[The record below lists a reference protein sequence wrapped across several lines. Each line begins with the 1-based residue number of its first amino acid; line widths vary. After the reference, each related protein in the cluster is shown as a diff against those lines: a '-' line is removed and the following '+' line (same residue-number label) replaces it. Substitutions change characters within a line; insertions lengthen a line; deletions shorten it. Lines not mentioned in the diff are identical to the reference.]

1 MTALLRLHLKPLLGA
16 LLFMAMS
23 FSVKAQTKEVTGKV
37 TDPDGKPASGVSVTV
52 KGGRT
57 GTQTSADGSFKLN
70 IPASASTLVFS
81 GVGFETEEVNVSG
94 TSVANVTL
102 KRSNATISEVVVIG
116 YGTARKKD
124 LTGAVAT
131 VKAKDFN
138 KGVITAPDQLIQG
151 KVAGVQIFSSS
162 GAPNAENNIRIRGT
176 ASVRAG
182 NSPLFVIDGIILDGR
197 SPRPGFSGQDIGNTP
212 NTNPLAFINPND
224 IASMD
229 ILKDASA
236 TAIYGSRGANGVVIV
251 TTKRGQTGAPKIEFN
266 ASYGLSKIS
275 RRFDY
280 LSGDEYRAAL
290 SAYGLTSGN
299 RGSSVDALDAILQTG
314 SVQNYNV
321 TTSGGLE
328 NARYRLSLGYFDQK
342 GIIRKTGFKKYN
354 ANLNSQFRFLES
366 KKLGL
371 DVNLFATHTDEQ
383 VAPVATNAGFRGSL
397 VGMALQWNPT
407 RALRKANGELDID
420 NGGSEVNPLAMSEA
434 YNDRANVSTI
444 IASIAPSYKI
454 TNELEYKMQLNL
466 NYASSVRK
474 AEIRNWINLE
484 GVQASST
491 AKGGVGFIGTG
502 ELITRQITHTLNYNK
517 NFNKK
522 LNFRGLLGYEYIKT
536 DNKGGNQSGRDFD
549 DFSRVPY
556 YNMLGFAS
564 QGTRQIGAFA
574 DPTSELQSFFGRVEL
589 NHSDKYQLSATMRAD
604 GSSKFGANNRY
615 GYFPSFSAAWNI
627 GNEDF
632 MRSISQ
638 ISNLKIRAGWGQTGN
653 QEFPAG
659 SAQTRFVA
667 SGPGGLAQESFAN
680 PDLKWQTD
688 QQVNVGLDFGLL
700 RNRITVTVDYFN
712 KKTNDLI
719 VNEIAGIPSPG
730 TRIWKNIEGNIV
742 NKGIEASINASIV
755 NKKDFTWTA
764 GVFAT
769 FQKNEVSGLAG
780 PLLTGAINGQGL
792 SGAFVQRHTNGQPA
806 NVYYVRNFQGIA
818 SDGQAV
824 MENDGASF
832 VYAGSPNPTTLLGI
846 TTSLTYKK
854 LSLDIN
860 MNGAFGHK
868 LYNNTANA
876 VLPINNLGSRNIAK
890 ALMELPVKEALSSP
904 ITTSSRYLE
913 SGNYMRLANATLAYR
928 FGDLGRSLRGVT
940 MFITGANLFVITKFT
955 GFDPEVNVDKNI
967 DGVPSFGIEYT
978 PYPAA
983 RTFTF
988 GFNFGL

>member
-1 MTALLRLHLKPLLGA
+1 MTALLRLHFRRFLGA
-16 LLFMAMS
+16 LLLTTLS
-23 FSVKAQTKEVTGKV
+23 FAANAQTKEVTGKV

-57 GTQTSADGSFKLN
+57 GTQTGPDGSFKIN
-70 IPASASTLVFS
+70 MPASASTLVFS

-94 TSVANVTL
+94 TNTANITL

-116 YGTARKKD
+116 YGTSRKKD

-182 NSPLFVIDGIILDGR
+182 NSPLFVIDGVILDGR
-197 SPRPGFSGQDIGNTP
+197 SPRPGFSGQDLGNTP
-212 NTNPLAFINPND
+212 GTNPLAFINPND

-251 TTKRGQTGAPKIEFN
+251 TTKRGQSGTPKIDFN
-266 ASYGLSKIS
+266 ASYGISKIS
-275 RRFDY
+275 RRFEY

-290 SAYGLTSGN
+290 TAYGLTSGN

-314 SVQNYNV
+314 SVQNYNIAA
-321 TTSGGLE
+321 GGGTE
-328 NARYRLSLGYFDQK
+328 NGRYRLSLGYFDQK
-342 GIIRKTGFKKYN
+342 GIIRKTSFKKYN
-354 ANLNSQFRFLES
+354 ANFNSNFRFLES

-371 DVNLFATHTDEQ
+371 DINMFATHTDEQ
-383 VAPVATNAGFRGSL
+383 VAPVSSNAGFRGSL

-407 RALRKANGELDID
+407 RSLFKPNGQLDID

-466 NYASSVRK
+466 NYSSGVRK
-474 AEIRNWINLE
+474 AEMRNWINLE
-484 GVQASST
+484 GVQATSSN
-491 AKGGVGFIGTG
+491 KGGIGFIGTG
-502 ELITRQITHTLNYNK
+502 ELVTRQITHTLTYNK

-522 LNFRGLLGYEYIKT
+522 LAFKGLLGYEYIKT
-536 DNKGGNQSGRDFD
+536 DNKGSNQQGRDFD

-556 YNMLGFAS
+556 YNMLAFSA
-564 QGTRQIGAFA
+564 QGTRQVGGFA

-604 GSSKFGANNRY
+604 GSSKFGSNNRY
-615 GYFPSFSAAWNI
+615 GYFPSFAAAWNI

-632 MRSISQ
+632 MRGISQ

-667 SGPGGLAQESFAN
+667 SGPGGLAQESLAN

-688 QQVNVGLDFGLL
+688 QQVNIGLDFGLL
-700 RNRITVTVDYFN
+700 RNRVTVTLDYFN
-712 KKTNDLI
+712 KKTQDLI
-719 VNEIAGIPSPG
+719 VSQIAGNPSPG
-730 TRIWKNIEGNIV
+730 TRIWRNIEGDIV
-742 NKGIEASINASIV
+742 NKGVEVSINANIV
-755 NKKDFTWTA
+755 NKKDFSWTM

-769 FQKNEVSGLAG
+769 FQKNEVNGLAG

-792 SGAFVQRHTNGQPA
+792 SGAFVQRSTNGQPV
-806 NVYYVRNFQGIA
+806 NVYYVRNFQGIGP
-818 SDGQAV
+818 DGQAI
-824 MENDGASF
+824 MENDGATF
-832 VYAGSPNPTTLLGI
+832 VFAGSPNPTTLLGI
-846 TTSLTYKK
+846 STSLGYKK
-854 LSLDIN
+854 WSLDIN

-876 VLPINNLGSRNIAK
+876 ALPINNLGSRNIAK
-890 ALMELPVKEALSSP
+890 ALTELPVREALSSP

-913 SGNYMRLANATLAYR
+913 SGNYLRLANATLSYR
-928 FGDLGRSLRGVT
+928 LGDLGKALRNVGV
-940 MFITGANLFVITKFT
+940 FITGNNLFVITKFT

-967 DGVPSFGIEYT
+967 DGIPSFGIEYT

-988 GFNFGL
+988 GFNFSL